1 MIFAIDCQYYDD
13 TAIAAGIL
21 FENWHDEEITAKQV
35 NTIEN
40 IAPYEPG
47 QFYKRELPCILSV
60 LKSLDTQPDII
71 IVDGYVTLSSA
82 QKPGLGMHLYEA
94 LEQQIPVIG
103 VAKRSFVDTPKEAG
117 ILRGKSENPL
127 YISSVGIDLE
137 QAKEHILHMHG
148 KNRHPTLL
156 KYVDQLARGIVT

>member
-60 LKSLDTQPDII
+60 LKSLETQPDII
-71 IVDGYVTLSSA
+71 IVDGYVTLSRE

-94 LEQQIPVIG
+94 LDRKIPVIG
-103 VAKRSFVDTPKEAG
+103 VAKRSFVDTPEEAG
-117 ILRGKSENPL
+117 VLRGKSENPL
-127 YISSVGIDLE
+127 YISSAGIDLE
-137 QAKEHILHMHG
+137 QAKAHIQQMHG

-156 KYVDQLARGIVT
+156 KYVDQLARGIET

>member
-13 TAIAAGIL
+13 TAVAAGIL

-60 LKSLDTQPDII
+60 LKSLETQPDII
-71 IVDGYVTLSSA
+71 IVDGYVTLSSE

-94 LEQQIPVIG
+94 LERKIPVIG
-103 VAKRSFVDTPKEAG
+103 VAKRSFVDTPEDAG

-127 YISSVGIDLE
+127 YISSAGIDLE
-137 QAKEHILHMHG
+137 QAKAHIKQMHG

-156 KYVDQLARGIVT
+156 KYVDQLARGIET